1 MIAEAIMYKYPNTDP
16 TKDFIVQNDGEGS
29 YIAEW
34 NLRAPIPTQK
44 ELESWWEE
52 LQKTHRMSRLIRW
65 SFSLRNCPK
74 KSWLVS
80 S

>member
-44 ELESWWEE
+44 NSNPGGKSYK
-52 LQKTHRMSRLIRW
+52 KTHRMSRLIRW

>member
-44 ELESWWEE
+44 ELPYQGKEHV
-52 LQKTHRMSRLIRW
+52 K
-65 SFSLRNCPK
+65 
-74 KSWLVS
+74 
-80 S
+80 